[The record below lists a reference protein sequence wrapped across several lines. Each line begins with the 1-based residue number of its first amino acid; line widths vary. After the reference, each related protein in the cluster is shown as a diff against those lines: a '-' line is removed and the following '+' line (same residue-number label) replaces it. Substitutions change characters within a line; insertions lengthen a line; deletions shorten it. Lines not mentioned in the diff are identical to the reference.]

1 MAEKILEVTERILQ
15 ESSSAQPVLLKSAS
29 MEVSQHFG
37 LLIVGAVTL
46 VVCMASVMCGTVT
59 CI

>member
-29 MEVSQHFG
+29 MEVCKSTLG
-37 LLIVGAVTL
+37 LLIVRTVNL
-46 VVCMASVMCGTVT
+46 VICMASQSCVNY
-59 CI
+59 